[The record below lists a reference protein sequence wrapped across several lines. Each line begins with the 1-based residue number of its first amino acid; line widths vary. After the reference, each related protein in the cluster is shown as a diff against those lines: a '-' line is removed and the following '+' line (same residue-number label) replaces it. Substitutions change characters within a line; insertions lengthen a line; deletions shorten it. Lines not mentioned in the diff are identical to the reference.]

1 MNYEEDFIEFYD
13 DGVNP
18 VKYVDMELDK
28 HEYVVNSQA
37 MRQARMHYAIDED
50 VDEVPF

>member
-1 MNYEEDFIEFYD
+1 MNGRFYD

-18 VKYVDMELDK
+18 LELDK

-37 MRQARMHYAIDED
+37 MRQARMHYTIDKD
-50 VDEVPF
+50 VDKVPF